1 MRNEWTT
8 IRIKHKVPGNRL
20 DQKLAV
26 GVPVIQK
33 TESGYT
39 HTTVNKWIHLEDL
52 KLEEKFQMYK
62 NNAMMFGTSTR
73 LNDGTKL
80 RLWWNEQRRRC
91 NLYPEKLSDKQ
102 ITMLKEIGMKC

>member
-33 TESGYT
+33 PENGTT
-39 HTTVNKWIHLEDL
+39 HTTVNKWIHFEDL
-52 KLEEKFQMYK
+52 KLEEKFLLYK

-73 LNDGTKL
+73 LNDGTYTAFDFGGKMYIATL
-80 RLWWNEQRRRC
+80 QL
-91 NLYPEKLSDKQ
+91 
-102 ITMLKEIGMKC
+102 IAA

>member
-33 TESGYT
+33 TESGYA
-39 HTTVNKWIHLEDL
+39 HTTVNKWIH
-52 KLEEKFQMYK
+52 
-62 NNAMMFGTSTR
+62 
-73 LNDGTKL
+73 
-80 RLWWNEQRRRC
+80 
-91 NLYPEKLSDKQ
+91 
-102 ITMLKEIGMKC
+102 

>member
-73 LNDGTKL
+73 LNDGTYTAFDKRGAEIKQGNCL
-80 RLWWNEQRRRC
+80 REQREAS
-91 NLYPEKLSDKQ
+91 NVDY
-102 ITMLKEIGMKC
+102 